1 MIRKA
6 WALVMSAIICCSL
19 YAVDPGVSYAVEGVC
34 SGVASALLSASSDPR
49 VSLQGVTV
57 ADGAWGG
64 PDSISFV
71 RSDVASYWPSL
82 RFFSSG
88 DRSDYLDSILS
99 MLTSALGWEA
109 DAIPSDIKEGDII
122 LDGVVRL
129 VPGERIAVS
138 VSMLITGTLFPDS
151 MVIEGDFSVALNEGG
166 ITIRTEDVMI
176 NGARYVA
183 PDISLPIPVVGG

>member
-1 MIRKA
+1 
-6 WALVMSAIICCSL
+6 
-19 YAVDPGVSYAVEGVC
+19 
-34 SGVASALLSASSDPR
+34 
-49 VSLQGVTV
+49 
-57 ADGAWGG
+57 
-64 PDSISFV
+64 
-71 RSDVASYWPSL
+71 
-82 RFFSSG
+82 
-88 DRSDYLDSILS
+88 